1 MPTKVDAGRGWA
13 GRVGLAV
20 PLVHGR
26 RAKRQERAM
35 VPTKVVGRGWA
46 GRRRG
51 VGLAV
56 ERAMV
61 PTKVVGRGVGS
72 AVPQVVHGWGGG
84 PGGGTSMPPPRG

>member
-1 MPTKVDAGRGWA
+1 
-13 GRVGLAV
+13 
-20 PLVHGR
+20 
-26 RAKRQERAM
+26 M

-72 AVPQVVHGWGGG
+72 AVPQVVHGWGGRAG
-84 PGGGTSMPPPRG
+84 RGNVHAATPWVAWRGTAVVVGRHGRRRRATAMAVIAGGW